1 MLNSTNRIVAV
12 AVIVVLA
19 AMTAAAIYFGAGKFS
34 PGRSN
39 ANLPP
44 VETADIA
51 PGFVGQHRFGLWTL
65 LCESVRSKTA
75 EAPPVHICRANA
87 RVTVRAGG
95 GTQQLLAAGLNV
107 VMMKTQP
114 GPAML
119 FRLPPAASAAD
130 SIDFAIDDHTTFKAP
145 LRCTPNECIAQG
157 ALPADAVEQLRSGK
171 KLSIVYSV
179 RDRQNQEQRVR
190 VDQDLHG
197 FREAFDAMARA
208 VSAA

>member
-1 MLNSTNRIVAV
+1 MLNSTNRIVAI
-12 AVIVVLA
+12 AVIVVLVA
-19 AMTAAAIYFGAGKFS
+19 ISAAAIYFGAAKFS
-34 PGRSN
+34 SGRS
-39 ANLPP
+39 NLPP
-44 VETADIA
+44 VEAADIA

-65 LCESVRSKTA
+65 ICESVRPKAA

-119 FRLPPAASAAD
+119 FRLPPTASAAD
-130 SIDFAIDDHTTFKAP
+130 SIDFAIDDNTTFKAP
-145 LRCTPNECIAQG
+145 LRCTQNECIAQG
-157 ALPADAVEQLRSGK
+157 ALPADAVEQLRAGK
-171 KLSIVYSV
+171 KLSIVYTIK
-179 RDRQNQEQRVR
+179 DQKNQDLKVR

-208 VSAA
+208 VSGT